1 MKKTR
6 SWFYLGPIA
15 TTILLL
21 SLLVWVV
28 PALSGASL
36 LSDGQLTTDKTVVSP
51 DTVNVTSGS
60 RQVTVTLTNVALDVT
75 DSVTTGGAFSPPRI
89 TIPAGGLLAGDTF
102 RIFINTLLGD
112 AVGATITLTG
122 GSTADSLLPLVA
134 ADGSAATASDITI
147 SGETGFTAGEISV
160 SELISGTTGSIRF
173 VTSEAIGGRSTFV
186 INFSTSPQEAALVN
200 VKGDGVG
207 TALPDNF
214 DLVVVESGAG
224 PAGSYAGSFQISDSV
239 VIDIGTGIG
248 VLNTP
253 THQQHDVPQGLQ
265 GNKLFSAE
273 SHATAG
279 VVGTGSAFVVTVD
292 NPPINPGSLAP
303 SIDTTGVSFVAIVD
317 ANAGTITVTTDAT
330 TALTTGDEVKVTY
343 RGSESFTFNVDFA
356 PVQNPA
362 AIGPSM
368 VIPSNRDTVASSG
381 DVFRVLSVDA
391 ATGAVEVAVIIGTG
405 DTAST
410 LASHISV
417 LGVSYLGSET
427 VTVPTAVTTAGGATP
442 TFTATLLFPPQDA
455 NGAGGITGADVI
467 VITGVATGGTIVA
480 GLTATAVNGNDV
492 TFTNASA
499 ASGIAAGTTF
509 TVAYAL
515 EVGGDQQNALLPAAN
530 PRPIIFV
537 AAGSRA
543 TVTSGNDSANVDSE
557 ADAPE
562 FANPS
567 PANGGASDD
576 IAQVLSIEISDADSG
591 VDTTSIVFSAI
602 DTAAGAA
609 TPAFPGVGAGTSG
622 VTLFDTGGLIT
633 TTVQDGLVTASAG
646 LADIDTFL
654 GANFTIDDGVTIV
667 NWWVT
672 ATDSSGNTST
682 TDAVPDDPAD
692 ATTLGNQPY
701 TVRID
706 KQNPAMVGAFT
717 GESWNDTL
725 DQIEGDRR
733 TGVGTFLPGNADPTM
748 IRVEFSE
755 PLDGVAATTDFT
767 VDGANP
773 DNVLWFADS
782 PENVF
787 LVVGALSGS
796 ATPSIAI
803 VGALADPAGNIIA
816 TGTVTAT
823 DGIAPLATVT
833 LDATRSTGGVV
844 ITVSVDEAIRTLEPD
859 VDLFVSTADD
869 PATAVAI
876 PSGVVLPR
884 STKLTDTSW
893 QFTLAGLAPGRYSIV
908 VTSEDGTRN
917 RGTIGQQRWQDAGA
931 TSIEVDSALPT
942 PTDATGDLTSNPLG
956 GATPSEADPFFIEIN
971 WLQEAGEYVG
981 DTDANVTLSKVV
993 LDAGLAGERDVLP
1006 LSSTRGGQRF
1016 SIAIS
1021 AIGLGAH
1028 TLTFNGTDALGNTLA
1043 ADQVLTFTVVV
1054 QPSFALGLVP
1064 GMNLVSMPGRPLNGD
1079 VNAVFGDAQDVDLVF
1094 TYDPG
1099 HPLGPWLVAERVGGV
1114 FEGSL
1119 TTIDAGHAYWVRA
1132 TATVTV
1138 TVSVPPQGSGEVLP
1152 TISVTGGEWNL
1163 VPIISLLSIDQI
1175 PQGTKLNANA
1185 YLGAAGWS
1193 VAFTFDRGAW
1203 HRIAP
1208 GVAPA
1213 TPPVAPLTDLTDSVQ
1228 IGRGYWVFFTAAGTL
1243 VP

>member
-15 TTILLL
+15 ITILLL

-36 LSDGQLTTDKTVVSP
+36 LSDGQLSTDKTVVSP
-51 DTVNVTSGS
+51 DAANVTSGS
-60 RQVTVTLTNVALDVT
+60 RQVTVTLTNAAMDVT
-75 DSVTTGGAFSPPRI
+75 DSVTTGGGFSPPKI
-89 TIPAGGLLAGDTF
+89 TVPAAGLLAGDTF
-102 RIFINTLLGD
+102 RIFINTLSGD
-112 AVGATITLTG
+112 AVGATIELPAGVATG
-122 GSTADSLLPLVA
+122 DLLPLVA

-147 SGETGFTAGEISV
+147 SGETGFTAGQISV
-160 SELISGTTGSIRF
+160 QDLISGATGSIRF
-173 VTSEAIGGRSTFV
+173 VTSEAIAGLSTFV
-186 INFSTSPQEAALVN
+186 FNFSTSPQEAALVN

-214 DLVVVESGAG
+214 DLVVVESSAG
-224 PAGSYAGSFQISDSV
+224 PAGDYAGSFQISDSV
-239 VIDIGTGIG
+239 VIDIGTGLG

-253 THQQHDVPQGLQ
+253 THEQHDVPQGLQ

-292 NPPINPGSLAP
+292 NPPVNFGSLTP
-303 SIDTTGVSFVAIVD
+303 SIDTTGVSFVSIAD
-317 ANAGTITVTTDAT
+317 ANAGTINVTTDAT

-368 VIPSNRDTVASSG
+368 VVPSNRDTVASSG
-381 DVFRVLSVDA
+381 DSFRVQSVDA
-391 ATGAVEVAVIIGTG
+391 ATGAVKVAVIIGTG

-410 LASHISV
+410 LSSHISV
-417 LGVSYLGSET
+417 LGFSYLGSET

-455 NGAGGITGADVI
+455 NGAGGITGADIV
-467 VITGVATGGTIVA
+467 VITGIAGGTVEA
-480 GLTATAVNGNDV
+480 ADVATAVNGNDV
-492 TFTNASA
+492 TFTNKSA

-515 EVGGDQQNALLPAAN
+515 EVGGDPQNALLPAAN

-543 TVTSGNDSANVDSE
+543 TVTSGTDSANVDAE

-562 FANPS
+562 FANPI
-567 PANGGASDD
+567 PANGAASDD
-576 IAQVLSIEISDADSG
+576 VAQVLSIEITDVDSG

-609 TPAFPGVGAGTSG
+609 TPAFPGAADPATA
-622 VTLFDTGGLIT
+622 FNTGDLIT
-633 TTVQDGLVTASAG
+633 TSVQDGLVTASAG
-646 LADIDTFL
+646 LADIDDFL
-654 GANFTIDDGVTIV
+654 GANFTIDDDGVTIV

-706 KQNPAMVGAFT
+706 KQSPTLVGAFT

-748 IRVEFSE
+748 VRVEFSE

-787 LVVGALSGS
+787 LVVGALSAS
-796 ATPSIAI
+796 ATPSVAI
-803 VGALADPAGNIIA
+803 TGALADPAGNIIA
-816 TGTVTAT
+816 AGTTVAA
-823 DGIAPLATVT
+823 DGIAPLAIVTV
-833 LDATRSTGGVV
+833 DVTRSTGGVV

-876 PSGVVLPR
+876 PSGVNVPR

-917 RGTIGQQRWQDAGA
+917 RGTTGQQRWQDAGA

-942 PTDATGDLTSNPLG
+942 PTDATGDLTSNPLE
-956 GATPSEADPFFIEIN
+956 GAAPSEADPFFIEIN
-971 WLQEAGEYVG
+971 WLQEAGEYIG
-981 DTDANVTLSKVV
+981 DTDSNVTLSKAV
-993 LDAGLAGERDVLP
+993 LDAGLAGERDVLA
-1006 LSSTRGGQRF
+1006 LSSTRDGQRF

-1043 ADQVLTFTVVV
+1043 TDQVLTFTVVV
-1054 QPSFALGLVP
+1054 QPAFALGLVP
-1064 GMNLVSMPGRPLNGD
+1064 GMNLVSVPGRPLNGD

-1094 TYDPG
+1094 TYDPN
-1099 HPLGPWLVAERVGGV
+1099 HPLGPWLVAERVGGI

-1138 TVSVPPQGSGEVLP
+1138 SVAVPPQGSGEVLP
-1152 TISVTGGEWNL
+1152 TISVSGGEWNL
-1163 VPIISLLSIDQI
+1163 VPVISLLSIDQI
-1175 PQGTKLNANA
+1175 PQGTELDVDT
-1185 YLGAAGWS
+1185 YLGFTWS
-1193 VAFTFDRGAW
+1193 VAFTFDRGQW
-1203 HRIAP
+1203 QRIAP
-1208 GVAPA
+1208 AQNPDA
-1213 TPPVAPLTDLTDSVQ
+1213 DASTLTDAMQ
-1228 IGRGYWVFFTAAGTL
+1228 IGRGYWVFFTAPGTI

>member
-15 TTILLL
+15 ITILLL
-21 SLLVWVV
+21 SLLLWLV

-36 LSDGQLTTDKTVVSP
+36 LSDGQLSTDKTVVSP
-51 DTVNVTSGS
+51 DTANVTSGS

-75 DSVTTGGAFSPPRI
+75 DSVTTGGGFSPPRI
-89 TIPAGGLLAGDTF
+89 TVPAGGLLAGDTF
-102 RIFINTLLGD
+102 RIFINTLTGD
-112 AVGATITLTG
+112 AVRATIVLPAGVTTG
-122 GSTADSLLPLVA
+122 DLLPLVA

-147 SGETGFTAGEISV
+147 SGETGFTAGQISV
-160 SELISGTTGSIRF
+160 SELISGATGSIRF
-173 VTSEAIGGRSTFV
+173 VTSEAIAGLSTFV
-186 INFSTSPQEAALVN
+186 INFSTSPQEAALAN

-214 DLVVVESGAG
+214 DLVVVESSAG
-224 PAGSYAGSFQISDSV
+224 PAGSYAGSFQIADSV
-239 VIDIGTGIG
+239 VIDIGTGLR

-253 THQQHDVPQGLQ
+253 THEQHDVPQGLQ

-273 SHATAG
+273 SHATAAAIP
-279 VVGTGSAFVVTVD
+279 VATAFVVTVD
-292 NPPINPGSLAP
+292 NPPINPGSLRP
-303 SIDTTGVSFVAIVD
+303 SIDTTGVSFVGVVD

-330 TALTTGDEVKVTY
+330 TALTAGDEVKVTY

-356 PVQNPA
+356 PVQDGTV
-362 AIGPSM
+362 IGPSM
-368 VIPSNRDTVASSG
+368 VIPSNRDTVAPSG
-381 DVFRVLSVDA
+381 DVFRVQSVDA
-391 ATGAVEVAVIIGTG
+391 ATGAVKVAVIIGTG

-427 VTVPTAVTTAGGATP
+427 VTVPAAVPTTGA
-442 TFTATLLFPPQDA
+442 FTVTLLFPPQDA
-455 NGAGGITGADVI
+455 NGAGGITGADVV
-467 VITGVATGGTIVA
+467 VITGLATGGTIDAADV
-480 GLTATAVNGNDV
+480 ATAVNGNDV
-492 TFTNASA
+492 TFTNRSVV
-499 ASGIAAGTTF
+499 SGIAAGTTF

-515 EVGGDQQNALLPAAN
+515 EVGGDPQNALLPAAN
-530 PRPIIFV
+530 PRPIVFV

-543 TVTSGNDSANVDSE
+543 TITSGNDSANVDAE
-557 ADAPE
+557 ADVPE
-562 FANPS
+562 FANPN
-567 PANGGASDD
+567 PPNGGASDD
-576 IAQVLSIEISDADSG
+576 IAQVLSIEITDVDSG
-591 VDTTSIVFSAI
+591 VDTTTIAFSAV

-609 TPAFPGVGAGTSG
+609 TPAFPGVAGESG
-622 VTLFDTGGLIT
+622 ITLFDTGDLIT

-654 GANFTIDDGVTIV
+654 GANFTIDDDGVTIV

-706 KQNPAMVGAFT
+706 KQNPALVAAFT

-787 LVVGALSGS
+787 LVVGALSAS
-796 ATPSIAI
+796 ATPSIAV

-859 VDLFVSTADD
+859 VDLFLSTADD
-869 PATAVAI
+869 DTGVAFA
-876 PSGVVLPR
+876 SGVVVPR

-893 QFTLAGLAPGRYSIV
+893 QFTLAGLDPGRYSIV

-917 RGTIGQQRWQDAGA
+917 RGTTGQQRWQDAGSA
-931 TSIEVDSALPT
+931 SIEVDNALP
-942 PTDATGDLTSNPLG
+942 PPLDAAVTGGQSTNPLNTTE
-956 GATPSEADPFFIEIN
+956 ASEADPFFIEIN
-971 WLQEAGEYVG
+971 WLQEAGEYTG
-981 DTDANVTLSKVV
+981 DSDSNVTLSKAV
-993 LDAGLAGERDVLP
+993 LDETLAGERDVLA
-1006 LSSTRGGQRF
+1006 LSSTRDGQRF
-1016 SIAIS
+1016 SIAVS
-1021 AIGLGAH
+1021 AIGLGVH

-1054 QPSFALGLVP
+1054 QPAFSLGLVP
-1064 GMNLVSMPGRPLNGD
+1064 GMNLVSVPGRPLNGD
-1079 VNAVFGDAQDVDLVF
+1079 VNAVFGDAEDVDLVF

-1138 TVSVPPQGSGEVLP
+1138 SIAVPPQGSGEVLP

-1163 VPIISLLSIDQI
+1163 VPVISLLSIDQI
-1175 PQGTKLNANA
+1175 PQGEELDVDT
-1185 YLGAAGWS
+1185 YLGFTWS
-1193 VAFTFDRGAW
+1193 VAFTFDRGQW
-1203 HRIAP
+1203 QRIAP
-1208 GVAPA
+1208 GQDPDDDAS
-1213 TPPVAPLTDLTDSVQ
+1213 TLTDAVQ
-1228 IGRGYWVFFTAAGTL
+1228 IGRGYWVFFTAAGTI